1 MGRYVKIYK
10 VTIVELT
17 IGGLFMWKYFKDL
30 ERSMTLRDL
39 NELSAEIADQY
50 ADRENHDIT
59 KKELAEMFEMTP
71 NLVGKLLDYAVIN
84 RLVPEATVKRM
95 EDRSVHNQ
103 KQHSPDRKA
112 TTAKEHYS
120 SLRRKRIEM
129 EVFGVSEETIKEIA
143 TRFANECDKTKE
155 DFALE
160 YQLDKSAIDV
170 ILKKAITENICD
182 DETFK
187 KIEER
192 SLKHNNTPVA
202 EEFFK
207 QLHERREAKK
217 KNFFA

>member
-1 MGRYVKIYK
+1 
-10 VTIVELT
+10 
-17 IGGLFMWKYFKDL
+17 MWKYFKDL

-50 ADRENHDIT
+50 ADRENYDIT

-95 EDRSVHNQ
+95 EDRAVHNQ

-112 TTAKEHYS
+112 NTAKEHYS

-160 YQLDKSAIDV
+160 YQLDK
-170 ILKKAITENICD
+170 
-182 DETFK
+182 
-187 KIEER
+187 
-192 SLKHNNTPVA
+192 
-202 EEFFK
+202 
-207 QLHERREAKK
+207 
-217 KNFFA
+217 

>member
-1 MGRYVKIYK
+1 MVRYVKIYK

-50 ADRENHDIT
+50 ADRENYDIT

-103 KQHSPDRKA
+103 KQHSPDPKGN
-112 TTAKEHYS
+112 Y
-120 SLRRKRIEM
+120 
-129 EVFGVSEETIKEIA
+129 
-143 TRFANECDKTKE
+143 C
-155 DFALE
+155 
-160 YQLDKSAIDV
+160 
-170 ILKKAITENICD
+170 
-182 DETFK
+182 
-187 KIEER
+187 
-192 SLKHNNTPVA
+192 
-202 EEFFK
+202 
-207 QLHERREAKK
+207 
-217 KNFFA
+217 

>member
-1 MGRYVKIYK
+1 
-10 VTIVELT
+10 
-17 IGGLFMWKYFKDL
+17 MWKYFKDL

-50 ADRENHDIT
+50 ADRENYDIT

-103 KQHSPDRKA
+103 KQHSPDHRKA

-120 SLRRKRIEM
+120 SLRRKRVEK

-182 DETFK
+182 DETFE